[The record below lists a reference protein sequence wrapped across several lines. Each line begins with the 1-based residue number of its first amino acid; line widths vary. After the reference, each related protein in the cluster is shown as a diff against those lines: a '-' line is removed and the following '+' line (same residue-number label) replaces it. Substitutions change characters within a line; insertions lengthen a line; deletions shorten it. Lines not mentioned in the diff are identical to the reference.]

1 MCLKISYMV
10 LYDTS
15 VTYFP
20 YSGQLA
26 DRSNLRYYL
35 TVGMLGGCG
44 CNDTILHHQ
53 TGSAMS
59 TSLLGLTYFFNVHQ
73 LFYFILVQVR
83 TVYTISNILYV
94 VLFKNVLGLD
104 FCVLVLNQP
113 LMLAFLRTV

>member
-1 MCLKISYMV
+1 MHKLLV
-10 LYDTS
+10 VT

-35 TVGMLGGCG
+35 TVGMLGGCSH
-44 CNDTILHHQ
+44 DDMILHHQ

-59 TSLLGLTYFFNVHQ
+59 SSLLGLTYFFNVHQ

-83 TVYTISNILYV
+83 KQN
-94 VLFKNVLGLD
+94 FKLLIPVHCTFPWLNV
-104 FCVLVLNQP
+104 CVSVLVL
-113 LMLAFLRTV
+113 

>member
-1 MCLKISYMV
+1 MKNVESLYIICKTYVPQKFVHNTI

-15 VTYFP
+15 VTYFS

-44 CNDTILHHQ
+44 CNDIILHHQ

-59 TSLLGLTYFFNVHQ
+59 TSLLGLTYFFNIHQ
-73 LFYFILVQVR
+73 LFYFILVQV
-83 TVYTISNILYV
+83 
-94 VLFKNVLGLD
+94 
-104 FCVLVLNQP
+104 C
-113 LMLAFLRTV
+113 M